1 MWFRISLLL
10 TFSVIPLMAWEQEY
24 SVENSNFTLSVVP
37 YGEEERVWYNY
48 NRVRFNYTLRE
59 GNWYVSFICDADN
72 YYSKH
77 YIQSDEYTLLRTL
90 KADTPFDIETDS
102 HTYDNGELF
111 GRVHRLNIGYA
122 DEKHNIILGLQKISL
137 GVGRIWTPTDLF
149 NSRNPLTLEPDQIY
163 GAFGLSYTYTF
174 STTGQMMVVVSQR
187 ADDSYKYA
195 ARVKQHF
202 EGVGDIALSFFSGN
216 DAQMIAYEIEGD
228 LADTGIEWH
237 SEGGYLKDKLLDTSF
252 FQGVLGVDYAFN
264 NGLTLSVE
272 YLYSSATYTPE
283 EILEYRNSSLGS
295 NRFTSNNYIGSTAA
309 YEFNLLWS
317 GSVTMIYSFG
327 EQSIFASPVVN
338 YSLGDETTVSLG
350 ALLYGGNGEAAF
362 GSSELRY
369 YLNLKTTF

>member
-1 MWFRISLLL
+1 
-10 TFSVIPLMAWEQEY
+10 MAWEQEY

-37 YGEEERVWYNY
+37 YGEEERVSYNY
-48 NRVRFNYTLRE
+48 NRIRLNYTLRE
-59 GNWYVSFICDADN
+59 GNWYVSFIGDADN
-72 YYSKH
+72 YYGKR

-90 KADTPFDIETDS
+90 KADTPFDIETGT
-102 HTYDNGELF
+102 HTYGNGELF
-111 GRVHRLNIGYA
+111 GRIHRFNIGYA
-122 DEKHNIILGLQKISL
+122 DEKYNIIFGLQKISL

-149 NSRNPLTLEPDQIY
+149 NPRNPLALEPDQIY

-174 STTGQMMVVVSQR
+174 GTTGQVMGVVSQR

-202 EGVGDIALSFFSGN
+202 EGVGDIALSLFSGN

-237 SEGGYLKDKLLDTSF
+237 SEGGYFKDKLQNRSF
-252 FQGVLGVDYAFN
+252 FQGVLGFDYGFE

-272 YLYSSATYTPE
+272 YLYSSTTYTPE
-283 EILEYRNSSLGS
+283 EILEYRNSPLEC
-295 NRFTSNNYIGSTAA
+295 NRFTANNYVGASAA

-317 GSVTMIYSFG
+317 GSVTMIYSFE
-327 EQSIFASPVVN
+327 EQSVFVSPVVT
-338 YSLGDETTVSLG
+338 YSLGDETTASLG
-350 ALLYGGNGEAAF
+350 ALLYGGNDEAAF
-362 GSSELRY
+362 GSTEHRY